1 MRHPVETSPTPA
13 CGPAASART
22 RPLFRRGVAAAA
34 ATRCHIPPP
43 KRQSSC
49 RRAGRSPAAPGE
61 LPARRAGFRWRDSSA
76 FAVVTGHE
84 CNAASDLDWGAL
96 ARMPTLVV
104 LMGLSAL
111 REIAA
116 RLLAHGAHPDTPAAA
131 IADGTLPTQRTVVGT
146 LATIAAQVAA
156 AGLEAPA
163 TVILGEVVRAAHS
176 VPPSAAEVRTRRT
189 RQNGSS
195 AGGTTRVAV

>member
-1 MRHPVETSPTPA
+1 
-13 CGPAASART
+13 
-22 RPLFRRGVAAAA
+22 
-34 ATRCHIPPP
+34 
-43 KRQSSC
+43 
-49 RRAGRSPAAPGE
+49 
-61 LPARRAGFRWRDSSA
+61 
-76 FAVVTGHE
+76 
-84 CNAASDLDWGAL
+84 
-96 ARMPTLVV
+96 MPTLVV

-111 REIAA
+111 PEIAA

-163 TVILGEVVRAAHS
+163 TVILGEVVRAAHAI
-176 VPPSAAEVRTRRT
+176 PPSAAEVRTRRT

-195 AGGTTRVAV
+195 AGGSTRVAFSPRRAAKTP